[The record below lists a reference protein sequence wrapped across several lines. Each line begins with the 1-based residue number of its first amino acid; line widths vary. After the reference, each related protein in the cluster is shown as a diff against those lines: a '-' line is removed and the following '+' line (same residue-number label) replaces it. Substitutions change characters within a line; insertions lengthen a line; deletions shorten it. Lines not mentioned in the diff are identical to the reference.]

1 MMHVPT
7 SQWAK
12 PCRNIRGLQLSQAGK
27 TVWNLP
33 SCCLERMRGWKTMR
47 IVFHDPARTFFCC
60 LPRGRAKL
68 RVLSVALRIWFLRN
82 CLRSKTMKLGSVE
95 TSTIHWSPS
104 RCWRARGHCASG
116 WSSSTTFF
124 FGMSIWTNSN
134 RQITRPWRDIWWLK
148 STGWKWE
155 DGYGST
161 PDPCAPPESWVW
173 YSLPVYTYIIVH
185 YSAYNI
191 LYLFVLNVMYRMF
204 VWCELNAMSC
214 FKDSRWWA
222 NSIGFDSMISAYH
235 SIIFPKIMQLWP
247 FASYNYLQPHL
258 WNVQSHV

>member
-1 MMHVPT
+1 MPKHSWPAAVT
-7 SQWAK
+7 SWEDTVKFAQLLLGMDARLENYADRLPRSSTNSFLLFAK
-12 PCRNIRGLQLSQAGK
+12 GACKAPRPLSGIANVIPAQLSEIKNYEIGK
-27 TVWNLP
+27 RRN
-33 SCCLERMRGWKTMR
+33 
-47 IVFHDPARTFFCC
+47 FHNPLKSQQMLARK
-60 LPRGRAKL
+60 G
-68 RVLSVALRIWFLRN
+68 ALCQWLIL
-82 CLRSKTMKLGSVE
+82 KYHV
-95 TSTIHWSPS
+95 
-104 RCWRARGHCASG
+104 
-116 WSSSTTFF
+116 F

-134 RQITRPWRDIWWLK
+134 RQIIRPWRDIWWLK

-173 YSLPVYTYIIVH
+173 YSLSVYTYIIVH

-247 FASYNYLQPHL
+247 FASYKYLQPHS
-258 WNVQSHV
+258 WNLQSHV